1 MQFTNVN
8 VEDHF
13 KSTSAVNILYYG
25 ASFKE
30 GIEKL
35 FSESEF
41 AIKQADSLT
50 DLKKHT
56 QNLSFD
62 DINTIILMEVEPSKF
77 DEIQVYVLSLKKNF
91 ITKNLITIFLL
102 TEPSPLVVK
111 KAMELGISDCYTNP
125 IPFGDLIERIKFLN
139 FYKLLRSQVSQ
150 LSQVPV
156 VEYHMPWSKKLLDL
170 TIASIALVFLSPFF
184 LIIAI
189 LIKLDSPGPV
199 FYTSKRVGT
208 GYKIFDFYKF
218 RSMRVGADAEIAS
231 LAHKNQYGEAA
242 FFKIEN
248 DPRIT
253 RLGSFLR
260 NSSIDELPQLLNV
273 LKGDMSLV
281 GNRPLPL
288 YEAEQ
293 LTTNEWSMRFLGPA
307 GLTGLWQ
314 ISKRG
319 KKEMSDHERKS
330 LDNFYAKNYSLWLD
344 VKIIFKTIP
353 AMIQKEKV

>member
-1 MQFTNVN
+1 M
-8 VEDHF
+8 DDRS
-13 KSTSAVNILYYG
+13 KSASSVNILYHG
-25 ASFKE
+25 TQFQE
-30 GIEKL
+30 GINQL
-35 FSESEF
+35 FRDSEF
-41 AIKQADSLT
+41 YVKQFHLLA
-50 DLKKHT
+50 DLKKVT
-56 QNLSFD
+56 QRLSFD
-62 DINTIILMEVEPSKF
+62 DLNTIILTEVDPEKSDDTLNF
-77 DEIQVYVLSLKKNF
+77 IASLKSNFISKNF
-91 ITKNLITIFLL
+91 ITVFLL
-102 TEPSPLVVK
+102 TQPNASVTK
-111 KAMELGISDCYTNP
+111 KAMELGVSDCYAPP
-125 IPFGDLIERIKFLN
+125 IPFDDLIERLKFLN

-150 LSQVPV
+150 LSQVPTA
-156 VEYHMPWSKKLLDL
+156 EYKMPFSKRLLDVTL
-170 TIASIALVFLSPFF
+170 ASLALIFLSPLF
-184 LIIAI
+184 LLVAI
-189 LIKLDSPGPV
+189 FIKLDSRGPV

-231 LAHKNQYGEAA
+231 LSHKNQYGDSA

-253 RLGSFLR
+253 KLGAFLR

-319 KKEMSDHERKS
+319 KKEMSDHERKK
-330 LDNFYAKNYSLWLD
+330 LDNFYAKNYSFWLD
-344 VKIIFKTIP
+344 LKIIFKTIP
-353 AMIQKEKV
+353 ALVQREKV

>member
-13 KSTSAVNILYYG
+13 KSHSAVNILYYG
-25 ASFKE
+25 SNFKE

-35 FSESEF
+35 FAETEF
-41 AIKQADSLT
+41 IITQASSLT
-50 DLKKHT
+50 ELKRAT
-56 QNLSFD
+56 QNLSFE
-62 DINTIILMEVEPSKF
+62 DINTIILVEVATSKF
-77 DEIQVYVLSLKKNF
+77 EEIQAYILSLKKNF
-91 ITKNLITIFLL
+91 LTKNLITIFLL
-102 TEPSPLVVK
+102 TEANPSIVQ
-111 KAMELGISDCYTNP
+111 KARELGVSDCYTDP
-125 IPFGDLIERIKFLN
+125 IPFEDLIERLKFLN

-156 VEYHMPWSKKLLDL
+156 TEYNMPLTKRILDL
-170 TIASIALVFLSPFF
+170 AISSVSLIFLLPFF
-184 LIIAI
+184 IIVAI
-189 LIKLDSPGPV
+189 LIKIDSPGPI

-218 RSMRVGADAEIAS
+218 RSMRVGADTEIS
-231 LAHKNQYGEAA
+231 KLANQNQYGEAT

-248 DPRIT
+248 DPRVT
-253 RLGSFLR
+253 KLGAFLR
-260 NSSIDELPQLLNV
+260 NSSIDELPQLMNV

-293 LTTNEWSMRFLGPA
+293 LTTNEWSLRFLGPA

-319 KKEMSDHERKS
+319 KKEMSDHERKK

-344 VKIIFKTIP
+344 IKIILKTIP
-353 AMIQKEKV
+353 ALIQKEKV

>member
-13 KSTSAVNILYYG
+13 KSNSSINILYYG
-25 ASFKE
+25 SSFKE
-30 GIEKL
+30 GIQKL
-35 FSESEF
+35 FSETEF
-41 AIKQADSLT
+41 TINQANTLAE
-50 DLKKHT
+50 LKNRT
-56 QNLSFD
+56 QTLSFS
-62 DINTIILMEVEPSKF
+62 DINTIVILEVEPSKF
-77 DEIQVYVLSLKKNF
+77 EEVHTYILALKKNF
-91 ITKNLITIFLL
+91 LTKNLITIFLL
-102 TEPSPLVVK
+102 TEADSIVVK
-111 KAMELGISDCYTNP
+111 KAMELGVSDCYVAP
-125 IPFGDLIERIKFLN
+125 IPFDDLIERLKFLS
-139 FYKLLRSQVSQ
+139 FYKLLRSQVNQ

-156 VEYHMPWSKKLLDL
+156 VEYQMPFSKRVLDL
-170 TIASIALVFLSPFF
+170 TVSSISLIILSPFF
-184 LIIAI
+184 LLVAL
-189 LIKLDSPGPV
+189 LIKLDSRGPV

-231 LAHKNQYGEAA
+231 LAHKNQYGEAS

-253 RLGSFLR
+253 KLGAFLR

-319 KKEMSDHERKS
+319 KKEMSDHERKK
-330 LDNFYAKNYSLWLD
+330 LDNFYAKNYSMWLD
-344 VKIIFKTIP
+344 MKIMLKTLP
-353 AMIQKEKV
+353 AMIQREKV

>member
-13 KSTSAVNILYYG
+13 NSNSAVNILYYG
-25 ASFKE
+25 ANFKKA
-30 GIEKL
+30 IEKL
-35 FSESEF
+35 FSETEF
-41 AIKQADSLT
+41 TITQTESLVE
-50 DLKKHT
+50 LKKRT
-56 QNLSFD
+56 QSLSFD
-62 DINTIILMEVEPSKF
+62 DINTIILLEVEPSKI
-77 DEIQVYVLSLKKNF
+77 DEIQIYVTLLKKNF
-91 ITKNLITIFLL
+91 LTKNLITIFLL
-102 TEPSPLVVK
+102 TQPNPAIVAR
-111 KAMELGISDCYTNP
+111 AMELGVSDCYTAP
-125 IPFGDLIERIKFLN
+125 IPFTDLIERLKFLN
-139 FYKLLRSQVSQ
+139 FYKLLRSQVTQ

-156 VEYHMPWSKKLLDL
+156 VAYNMPLSKRFLD
-170 TIASIALVFLSPFF
+170 IALAGLALIALSPFF
-184 LIIAI
+184 LIVAL

-218 RSMRVGADAEIAS
+218 RSMRIGADAEIAS
-231 LAHKNQYGEAA
+231 LAHRNQYAESS
-242 FFKIEN
+242 FFKIED
-248 DPRIT
+248 DPRVT
-253 RLGSFLR
+253 KLGAFLR

-273 LKGDMSLV
+273 VKGDMSLV

-319 KKEMSDHERKS
+319 KKEMSDNERKR
-330 LDNFYAKNYSLWLD
+330 LDNFYAKNYSFWLD
-344 VKIIFKTIP
+344 IKIIFKTIP
-353 AMIQKEKV
+353 AMVQKEKG